1 MKRIMFHNVCN
12 VMYVDITESPLPVA
26 WSSQPPPT
34 SPSSTFPSSRASL
47 RVRSHQSPR
56 SHLLVLPLG
65 LLLVSGCPLKQ
76 PLGLTDFL
84 VPLHLGLPE
93 RNVMNWRAIP
103 VCPESHLRSDLV
115 CMNLCCALS
124 LSSGTHL
131 VLK

>member
-1 MKRIMFHNVCN
+1 MLCTLISLSHLFQWLGLLSLLQR
-12 VMYVDITESPLPVA
+12 L
-26 WSSQPPPT
+26 PPPL
-34 SPSSTFPSSRASL
+34 FL
-47 RVRSHQSPR
+47 HLEQVRVRSHQSPR

-93 RNVMNWRAIP
+93 RNVMNWRSIP